1 MAAAAGTYAHQAPG
15 GPAVMATARVPNP
28 RRRSELG
35 LMFIGVIVVMF
46 ADLLASLGTNGKLPA
61 HAIEFLVGLVGLGVF
76 VHVVNRV
83 FAPNA
88 DPVVLPVVLLLN
100 GMGYVMISLLNPSY
114 AGNQL
119 GWTLLGAV
127 LYAVTLAVVRRS
139 RDLERYRYLLGLV
152 AFFLLLLPL
161 APGIGGVPAV
171 DANPDTAGVRLWIH
185 FGTASFQPVELAKL
199 LLVIFFASYL
209 VEKRELLTS
218 STRRIGNRL
227 IPDLRSFG
235 PVAVAWAASL
245 MIMILEKDVG
255 FSVLIFLLFI
265 AMLWVTTGRF
275 TYVVVG
281 LILFTIGTFFASHF
295 LPQVSGRISNWL
307 DPWKDPGG
315 TGLQTIQAELGFGYG
330 GLFGTGLGLGH
341 ASLIPVAASD
351 MIYAAI
357 GEDFGLLGAVALLIG
372 YVLIVGSGLRTA
384 LRART
389 EFARLVAVGL
399 TAVIGFQT
407 FVIMAGV
414 LRVLPFT
421 GITLPFVAYGGSS
434 LVANYIL
441 IAVLMR
447 VSDEASAPET
457 ELNRRFAPG
466 WWKRAI
472 PAWSLGRRTA
482 PADASLARPG

>member
-1 MAAAAGTYAHQAPG
+1 MAAAAGTYAQAGPG
-15 GPAVMATARVPNP
+15 AGALGGVRVPNA

-35 LMFIGVIVVMF
+35 LLFIGVIVVMF
-46 ADLLASLGTNGKLPA
+46 ADLLASLDTTGKLPA
-61 HAIEFLVGLVGLGVF
+61 HAFLFLVGLVGLGVF

-83 FAPNA
+83 FAPNC

-100 GMGYVMISLLNPSY
+100 GIGYVMISLLNPQY

-119 GWTLLGAV
+119 GWTLLGAI

-152 AFFLLLLPL
+152 AFLLLMLPL
-161 APGIGGVPAV
+161 APGIGGVPAA

-185 FGTASFQPVELAKL
+185 IGTASFQPVEIAKL
-199 LLVIFFASYL
+199 LLVVFFASYL
-209 VEKRELLTS
+209 VEKRELLTT

-235 PVAVAWAASL
+235 PVAAAWAASL

-255 FSVLIFLLFI
+255 FSVLIFLLFM
-265 AMLWVTTGRF
+265 AMLWVTTGRL

-281 LILFTIGTFFASHF
+281 VVFFAIGTFFASHF

-307 DPWKDPGG
+307 DPWKDAGG
-315 TGLQTIQAELGFGYG
+315 SGLQTIQAELGFGYG

-341 ASLIPVAASD
+341 SSLIPVAASD

-357 GEDFGLLGAVALLIG
+357 GEDLGLLGAVALLVG

-399 TAVIGFQT
+399 TAVIAFQT

-421 GITLPFVAYGGSS
+421 GITLPWVAYGGSS

-447 VSDEASAPET
+447 ISDEAGAPES
-457 ELNRRFAPG
+457 ELARRFAPG
-466 WWKRAI
+466 WWKRAM
-472 PAWSLGRRTA
+472 PAWAWGGRGAEVADSPGRT
-482 PADASLARPG
+482 